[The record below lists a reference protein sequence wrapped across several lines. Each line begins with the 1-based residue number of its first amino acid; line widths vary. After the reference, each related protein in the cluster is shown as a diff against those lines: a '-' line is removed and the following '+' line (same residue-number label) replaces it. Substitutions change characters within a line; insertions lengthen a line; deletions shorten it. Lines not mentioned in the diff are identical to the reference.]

1 MTKKTR
7 FRPATIPMA
16 LLGGAVIAAG
26 VGFAVE
32 TPAQS
37 TYMSV
42 KEVKPGMK
50 GYGLTVFSGHEPTKF
65 GVEVISTLN
74 NFQPN
79 QDLFIVKTDHPRLD
93 VAHTVA
99 GMSGSPIYID
109 GKMIGAYAYGWLFGV
124 EPIAGVTP
132 IQNMLDDLK
141 RPVPK
146 ELIPGLR
153 SSLLPNPQGKGAKT
167 AKLGKLRKRYGK
179 NLPRTTSHRFRGKDV
194 ANYSLRT
201 HAAQVANHAS
211 PSLQAPTGMGLRAA
225 STDIMAGGLSPRGLK
240 LAQELLEPS
249 GMNVLQTGGGGQTK
263 PELMAKAPKSYV
275 DGGAITVQLVR
286 GDVSMSGLGTVTHVV
301 GDKLVAFGHP
311 MINGGIEALPVALG
325 HVHWILAT
333 ANRSFKIGEP
343 TRPLG
348 TLVNDRQA
356 SIVIDTKIE
365 APVFPVSV
373 KVNGAPGAPKTD
385 WKMEVSHDPFFAPSF
400 VAVGMGS
407 AIETT
412 AAERNDKTYR
422 AKSKVTVEGYG
433 TMEFEDFGA
442 GNRVPIGPGDIAR
455 SRMVGAIG
463 AVLNNPWEVGRIT
476 NVEMEIDITDKREV
490 MYLKGVQVLDTE
502 LDPGEPARVR
512 LTFQPWLG
520 EDEVQT
526 IEIPIER
533 SMAGRTLSIRLTPG
547 YMMQR
552 IVAPPENLAELIDVL
567 PKVNYPGQTLIASY
581 SVEGNDAAYKGKVAH
596 ELPPYAQALLT
607 PSTDSQG
614 PAMRSSMRHHLMPM
628 KRFVIGAQSVTV
640 NIRPAIK

>member
-1 MTKKTR
+1 
-7 FRPATIPMA
+7 MA

-42 KEVKPGMK
+42 KDVKPGMK
-50 GYGLTVFSGHEPTKF
+50 GHGLTVFSGHEPTKF

-79 QDLFIVKTDHPRLD
+79 QDLFIIKTEHPRLD

-146 ELIPGLR
+146 QLIPGLKN
-153 SSLLPNPQGKGAKT
+153 SLLPDPKGRDGKQAQ
-167 AKLGKLRKRYGK
+167 LGRLKKRYGK
-179 NLPRTTSHRFRGKDV
+179 HLPRTTSHRFQGGDM
-194 ANYSLRT
+194 ADYDLRD
-201 HAAQVANHAS
+201 HAKQVAGHVS
-211 PSLQAPTGMGLRAA
+211 PSLKAPTGMGLRAA
-225 STDIMAGGLSPRGLK
+225 STDVMAGGLSPRSLK

-249 GMNVLQTGGGGQTK
+249 GMTVLQAGGGGQTK

-286 GDVSMSGLGTVTHVV
+286 GDVSMSGLGTVTNVV

-356 SIVIDTKIE
+356 SIVIDTKVT
-365 APVFPVSV
+365 APVFPVHV
-373 KVNGAPGAPKTD
+373 KVNGVPGAPKTD
-385 WKMEVSHDPFFAPSF
+385 WNMEVSHDPFFAPSF

-407 AIETT
+407 ALETT
-412 AAERNDKTYR
+412 ASERNDKTWR
-422 AKSKVTVEGYG
+422 AKSKVTVAGYG

-442 GNRVPIGPGDIAR
+442 GNRAPIGAGDMAR

-476 NVEMEIDITDKREV
+476 NVEMEIDITPKREV
-490 MYLKGVQVLDTE
+490 MYLKSVQVLDTE
-502 LDPGEPARVR
+502 LDPGEPARIR

-526 IEIPIER
+526 IEVPIER
-533 SMAGRTLSIRLTPG
+533 SMAGQTVSIRLTPG
-547 YMMQR
+547 YQMQR
-552 IVAPPENLAELIDVL
+552 VVAPPENLAELIDVL
-567 PKVNYPGQTLIASY
+567 PKVNYPGQSLIASY
-581 SVEGNDAAYKGKVAH
+581 SVEGTDAAHKGKVAH
-596 ELPPYAQALLT
+596 ELPPYAQAMLT
-607 PSTDSQG
+607 PSTDSES
-614 PAMRSSMRHHLMPM
+614 PSMRSSMRHHLMMM
-628 KRFVIGAQSVTV
+628 KRFVIGAQSITV
-640 NIRPAIK
+640 QVRPALK